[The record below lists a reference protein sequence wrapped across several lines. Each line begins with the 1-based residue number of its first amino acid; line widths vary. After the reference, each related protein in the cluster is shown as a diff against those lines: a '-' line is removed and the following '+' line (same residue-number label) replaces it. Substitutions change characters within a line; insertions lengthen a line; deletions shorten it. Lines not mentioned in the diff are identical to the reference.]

1 MLEASG
7 TSRLLL
13 YPSHKGEEAWRSLT
27 REERERLWVA
37 FDTSN
42 LVRTMEHPLSIN
54 AKNRVGRL
62 RGYGN
67 AIVPPLA
74 AAFLATVF
82 DTLQDFDDA

>member
-1 MLEASG
+1 
-7 TSRLLL
+7 
-13 YPSHKGEEAWRSLT
+13 
-27 REERERLWVA
+27 
-37 FDTSN
+37 
-42 LVRTMEHPLSIN
+42 MEHPLSIN